1 MDGGDVC
8 AYLDTNK
15 IEAEITAAVAACVEQ
30 GAAQPLAYLAKRLA
44 ERAAEVALEF
54 DYKSLCAELKALVR
68 SHKCAKELV
77 RLSWHDAGTYSVV
90 LGGGG
95 PNAAMRFQEG
105 GEAGFEANEG
115 LDGTIAL
122 LAPLKTRHPN
132 ISHADL
138 WALAANVAVEELGGP
153 AVATRFGRI
162 DADSATDS
170 VEGQPGRLPTEKSA
184 VHLRDLFYAKGFN
197 DREIVALST
206 FALVEDFG
214 LAEDAGF
221 APWVEAFAADQPK
234 LASDF
239 AEAWA
244 KLQELGCGRLMPH
257 PASLEHAAPGCQLPT
272 VWLDLPLLAKREHNH
287 DSTIYAFEL
296 PNKAASLGLP
306 ACAAVHL
313 RVPGRG
319 RGGGGAD
326 DFDGSDAARPYSPI
340 SSGEMHG
347 RFELLV
353 TRLAGG
359 VVSHWL
365 HGLPLGSKVGFKL
378 PRAEVRPEV
387 QYPFAGVKTFSLL
400 CTESGL
406 PPMYQLLCTLLSAPS
421 EEREV
426 VLLCHSATVDDIL
439 LREELEELARKAE
452 GRFKLVHVVGT
463 QPDELPPP
471 GWEDTATHTAAAGTL
486 DRAKIQTYA
495 FPPAA
500 DTRLFVCGQPK
511 TYAALC
517 GAREEPGLRKSS
529 LLHELGYTGSMVVKM

>member
-1 MDGGDVC
+1 MC

-30 GAAQPLAYLAKRLA
+30 GAAQPLAYLAKLLA
-44 ERAAEVALEF
+44 KRAVEVALEF
-54 DYKSLCAELKALVR
+54 DYKALCAELKALVR
-68 SHKCAKELV
+68 STACGKALV
-77 RLSWHDAGTYSVV
+77 RLSWHDAGTFSVV

-95 PNAAMRFQEG
+95 PNAAMRFQES

-115 LDGTIAL
+115 LDGTITL
-122 LAPLKTRHPN
+122 LAPLKAKYPN

-138 WALAANVAVEELGGP
+138 WALAANVAVEEEGGP

-162 DADSATDS
+162 DADSAADS
-170 VEGQPGRLPTEKSA
+170 VESQPGRLPTEKSA
-184 VHLRDLFYAKGFN
+184 VHLRDIFYAKGFN
-197 DREIVALST
+197 DREIVALSA
-206 FALVEDFG
+206 FVGLSDYGLVD
-214 LAEDAGF
+214 DAGF

-234 LASDF
+234 LHSDF

-244 KLQELGCGRLMPH
+244 KLQELGCDGLVPH

-272 VWLDLPLLAKREHNH
+272 VWLELPLIAKREHSH

-296 PNKAASLGLP
+296 PNRAAPLRLP
-306 ACAAVHL
+306 TCASVHL

-319 RGGGGAD
+319 RGGGGPA

-340 SSGEMHG
+340 SSDEMQG
-347 RFELLV
+347 RLELLV
-353 TRLAGG
+353 TRLEGG
-359 VVSHWL
+359 VASHWL

-378 PRAEVRPEV
+378 PRAEVRPELEF
-387 QYPFAGVKTFSLL
+387 PFAGVTTFSLL
-400 CTESGL
+400 CTASGL
-406 PPMYQLLCTLLSAPS
+406 PPMYRLLCELLSAPGES
-421 EEREV
+421 REV
-426 VLLCHSATVDDIL
+426 VLLCHSATEEDIL
-439 LREELEELARKAE
+439 LREELDELARKAA
-452 GRFKLVHVVGT
+452 GRLRLVHVVGT

-471 GWEDTATHTAAAGTL
+471 GWKDTPTHTAAAGTL
-486 DRAKIQTYA
+486 DKAKIQTYA